1 MFGKLLK
8 KIVLPLAKK
17 IVEKEIEKK
26 TGTPVKID
34 DIVGVAKKIL

>member
-8 KIVLPLAKK
+8 SLVLPLAKK
-17 IVEKEIEKK
+17 IVEKEIQKK